1 MTEASKNRVELKS
14 TKDEDQKLS
23 PTLSAG
29 QLFSVGDT
37 FFVNCFN
44 RNAFHDCSTRGE
56 DAVRLNLGGGRGG
69 REGVAWLPTESAV
82 LGLIPSKD

>member
-37 FFVNCFN
+37 FFVNCFY

-56 DAVRLNLGGGRGG
+56 DAVRLNLGG
-69 REGVAWLPTESAV
+69 EGVACFLSESAV